1 MGQDL
6 LGRLDILERDDRLRS
21 SVLEYERLCPCPD
34 MGEVERNL
42 AGQPEELLPSLEIQV
57 NRDLAFRDQVVRQL
71 HLSLAQET
79 FLFGRPLFQL
89 LQALGVMVSESPQG
103 LRLAVGKSSSAL

>member
-1 MGQDL
+1 
-6 LGRLDILERDDRLRS
+6 
-21 SVLEYERLCPCPD
+21 
-34 MGEVERNL
+34 MGEVEKNL
-42 AGQPEELLPSLEIQV
+42 AGQPEELLPSLEMQV

-79 FLFGRPLFQL
+79 FLYGRPLFQL

-103 LRLAVGKSSSAL
+103 LRLAFGKFSSAL